1 MAKLTSQDKALLEL
15 ELIEKSKETDKFD
28 FDLKMKSFLALYVPI
43 FAVLLKGIAD
53 LNYWIIG
60 ITGVMFLILFFVFIF
75 PMWAIQTEFKKKHK
89 MFRKR
94 YKILGINPAEM
105 DEELREMTLP

>member
-1 MAKLTSQDKALLEL
+1 MSKLTPQDRARLEI
-15 ELIEKSKETDKFD
+15 ELIEKSKEVDKFD
-28 FDLKMKSFLALYVPI
+28 YDLKLKGFLALYVPI
-43 FAVLLKGIAD
+43 FVVLLKWAVD

-60 ITGVMFLILFFVFIF
+60 ITCAAILILFFVFIF
-75 PMWAIQTEFKKKHK
+75 PIRKIQAEFKKKRK
-89 MFRKR
+89 MERKR